1 MAPEI
6 EICFAL
12 LGSRPPSARELS
24 RLPLLGGAMH
34 RVQTLT
40 AVYFDT
46 ADALLARHRVGLRIR
61 RESGRWQQTLK
72 AEGDGLERLELEHTL
87 GQRAARPSPAIDPAG
102 LPDRAQLIALGFK
115 KSEVLRLSAPD
126 ALAPLF
132 TVAVRRTIWQVALGS
147 SRLEVAYDLGTIE
160 TDSDQRPIAE
170 IEIELLSG
178 QRADL
183 FAAAQSLSVF
193 LDGIGLPACLE
204 PRSKAQ
210 RGLML
215 VYPESGFPGLP
226 KAKATGETGSVLSTH
241 LLRATQALATE
252 VWRILDTTDPEGPH
266 QARVAL
272 RQIRTILKLL
282 QSATPDGI
290 EDPLLSACSALADS
304 LGELRD
310 LDVAMEKVAEPL
322 QAALEAD
329 HEVSEALHQ
338 ARQAREHIR
347 GDIREAL
354 RQQPVRSLLVSLIAR
369 SDALATQ
376 HGLPTATVFAKAQ
389 AQQLLRRVSRRKRQA
404 THVEGL
410 HRLRLAYKALRYAA
424 PVLLQLGADPSLALE
439 AKKAARAQD
448 KLGDDQDRAVM
459 LQTLTRHLNS
469 APEDTRHARFLT
481 LAQGFLIG
489 RSEAR
494 AMEG

>member
-1 MAPEI
+1 
-6 EICFAL
+6 
-12 LGSRPPSARELS
+12 
-24 RLPLLGGAMH
+24 
-34 RVQTLT
+34 
-40 AVYFDT
+40 
-46 ADALLARHRVGLRIR
+46 
-61 RESGRWQQTLK
+61 
-72 AEGDGLERLELEHTL
+72 
-87 GQRAARPSPAIDPAG
+87 
-102 LPDRAQLIALGFK
+102 
-115 KSEVLRLSAPD
+115 
-126 ALAPLF
+126 
-132 TVAVRRTIWQVALGS
+132 VRRTIWQVALGS

-170 IEIELLSG
+170 VEIELLSG

-183 FAAAQSLSVF
+183 FAACQSLSVF

-215 VYPESGFPGLP
+215 VYPESSFPGLP
-226 KAKATGETGSVLSTH
+226 KAKATGETGSVLSAH

-266 QARVAL
+266 LARVAL

-282 QSATPDGI
+282 QSATPTGI
-290 EDPLLSACSALADS
+290 EDPLLSASSALADS

-322 QAALEAD
+322 HAALEAD

-347 GDIREAL
+347 GNIREAL

-376 HGLPTATVFAKAQ
+376 HGLPTAAVFAKAQ

-404 THVEGL
+404 THVEGR

-459 LQTLTRHLNS
+459 LHTLTRHL
-469 APEDTRHARFLT
+469 AGDEQDCRHERFLT
-481 LAQGFLIG
+481 LAKGFLIG
-489 RSEAR
+489 R
-494 AMEG
+494 G

>member
-1 MAPEI
+1 MASEI
-6 EICFAL
+6 EVCFAL
-12 LGSRPPSARELS
+12 LGTKSPTARDLG
-24 RLPLLGGAMH
+24 RWPLLGGATQ
-34 RVQTLT
+34 RLQTLT
-40 AVYFDT
+40 ATYFDT
-46 ADALLARHRVGLRIR
+46 PNALLARHRVGLRVR
-61 RESGRWQQTLK
+61 RESGKWQQTFK
-72 AEGDGLERLELEHTL
+72 AEGDGLERLEIQHTL
-87 GQRAARPSPAIDPAG
+87 TQKTVHPTPAIDPIG
-102 LPDRAQLIALGFK
+102 LPDRAQLASLGFK
-115 KSEVLRLSAPD
+115 KSEAVQLSDPA
-126 ALAPLF
+126 ALVPLF
-132 TVAVRRTIWQVALGS
+132 TVRVRRTIWQVALGS
-147 SRLEVAYDLGTIE
+147 SRLEVAYDLGAIE

-183 FAAAQSLSVF
+183 FAACQSLSVF

-215 VYPESGFPGLP
+215 VYPESSFPGLP
-226 KAKATGETGSVLSTH
+226 KVKATGETGSVLSAH

-252 VWRILDTTDPEGPH
+252 VWRILETSDPEGPH

-290 EDPLLSACSALADS
+290 EDPLLSASSALADS

-322 QAALEAD
+322 HAALEAD

-347 GDIREAL
+347 INIREAL

-376 HGLPTATVFAKAQ
+376 HGLPTAAVFAKAQ

-404 THVEGL
+404 THVEGR

-448 KLGDDQDRAVM
+448 KLGNDQDRAVM
-459 LQTLTRHLNS
+459 LHTLTRHL
-469 APEDTRHARFLT
+469 AEDEQDCRHERFLT
-481 LAQGFLIG
+481 LARGFLIG
-489 RSEAR
+489 R
-494 AMEG
+494 G

>member
-1 MAPEI
+1 MASEI

-12 LGSRPPSARELS
+12 TGNKPPAARELS
-24 RLPLLGGAMH
+24 RWPLLGGATH

-61 RESGRWQQTLK
+61 REAGRWQQTLK
-72 AEGDGLERLELEHTL
+72 AEGDGLERLEIQHTL
-87 GQRAARPSPAIDPAG
+87 TQKTVHPIPAIDPIG
-102 LPDRAQLIALGFK
+102 LPDRAQLASLGFK
-115 KSEVLRLSAPD
+115 KSEAAQLSDSA

-132 TVAVRRTIWQVALGS
+132 TVCVRRTIWQVELGS

-178 QRADL
+178 QRTDL
-183 FAAAQSLSVF
+183 FAACQSLSVF
-193 LDGIGLPACLE
+193 LDGIGRLACLE

-215 VYPESGFPGLP
+215 LYPESSFSGLP
-226 KAKATGETGSVLSTH
+226 KAKATGETGLVLSAH
-241 LLRATQALATE
+241 LLRATQVLATE
-252 VWRILDTTDPEGPH
+252 FWKTLETSDPEGPH

-282 QSATPDGI
+282 ASATS
-290 EDPLLSACSALADS
+290 EANEESLLTACAALADA

-310 LDVAMEKVAEPL
+310 LDVAMEKVVDPINRALETDPDVSAAL
-322 QAALEAD
+322 QQAQAA
-329 HEVSEALHQ
+329 
-338 ARQAREHIR
+338 RELIR
-347 GDIREAL
+347 DRIREQL
-354 RQQPVRSLLVSLIAR
+354 CQQSVRSLLVSLMAR

-376 HGLPTATVFAKAQ
+376 HGLPPAAVFAKAQ

-404 THVEGL
+404 THVEGR
-410 HRLRLAYKALRYAA
+410 HRLRLAYKALRYAT
-424 PVLLQLGADPSLALE
+424 PVLLQLGADPTLALE

-459 LQTLTRHLNS
+459 LQTLTRHLAGEEQNG
-469 APEDTRHARFLT
+469 RHHRFLT
-481 LAQGFLIG
+481 LAKGFLIG
-489 RSEAR
+489 RN
-494 AMEG
+494 

>member
-1 MAPEI
+1 MASEI
-6 EICFAL
+6 EVCFAL
-12 LGSRPPSARELS
+12 LGTKAPTVRTLGRW
-24 RLPLLGGAMH
+24 PLLVGADQ
-34 RVQTLT
+34 RIQTLT
-40 AVYFDT
+40 ATYFDT
-46 ADALLARHRVGLRIR
+46 PNAILARHRVGLRIR
-61 RESGRWQQTLK
+61 RESGKWQQTFK
-72 AEGDGLERLELEHTL
+72 AEGNGLERLEIEHTL
-87 GQRAARPSPAIDPAG
+87 SQRTAHPLPAIDPIG
-102 LPDRAQLIALGFK
+102 LPDRAQLARLGFK
-115 KSEVLRLSAPD
+115 KSEAAQFSDPA
-126 ALAPLF
+126 ALVPLF
-132 TVAVRRTIWQVALGS
+132 TVRVRRTIWQVALGS

-160 TDSDQRPIAE
+160 TESDRRPITE

-178 QRADL
+178 QRTDL
-183 FAAAQSLSVF
+183 FAACQSLSSF
-193 LDGIGLPACLE
+193 LDDIGLAACLE

-215 VYPESGFPGLP
+215 VYPEFSFPGLP
-226 KAKATGETGSVLSTH
+226 KAKATGETGSVLSAH

-252 VWRILDTTDPEGPH
+252 IWRILDTTDPEGPH

-282 QSATPDGI
+282 QSAAPDVI
-290 EDPLLSACSALADS
+290 EDPLRLACSDLADS

-322 QAALEAD
+322 HAALEAD

-347 GDIREAL
+347 GNIREAL

-376 HGLPTATVFAKAQ
+376 HGLPTAAVFAKEQ

-404 THVEGL
+404 THVEGR

-459 LQTLTRHLNS
+459 LYTLTRHL
-469 APEDTRHARFLT
+469 AEGEQDRRHERFLT
-481 LAQGFLIG
+481 LAKGFLVG
-489 RSEAR
+489 R
-494 AMEG
+494 G